1 MSHDPDIKNHYKGYR
16 AHVQQVERDAYWK
29 HVSIVYTFEND
40 PSDPNSNKSG
50 EIKKF
55 WSFVKSLKK
64 DVFGITSLRENGIM
78 KTDTKEKA
86 NICKRQF
93 QSAFIRDANYDPP
106 LKGAS
111 TFSSMWEITVD
122 PGGVAKL
129 LDGLNVH
136 KAPDSDGLNARVLKE
151 SSTQIS
157 HILTLIYNE
166 FSAQGNVPD
175 DWRHAFV
182 LPVFKKGERYDAANY
197 RLVLLTCICSKP

>member
-16 AHVQQVERDAYWK
+16 AHDQQVERDAYWK
-29 HVSIVYTFEND
+29 HVSNVYTFEND

-64 DVFGITSLRENGIM
+64 DVFGITPLRENGIM

-122 PGGVAKL
+122 PGGVATTV
-129 LDGLNVH
+129 GWTQC
-136 KAPDSDGLNARVLKE
+136 AQ
-151 SSTQIS
+151 ST
-157 HILTLIYNE
+157 
-166 FSAQGNVPD
+166 
-175 DWRHAFV
+175 
-182 LPVFKKGERYDAANY
+182 
-197 RLVLLTCICSKP
+197 